1 MLVAYSK
8 FSAEMSES
16 QRNFALR
23 VYYFI
28 IDYGKEYNDINF
40 LLFDIGR
47 RIGCML
53 NFLLGTGK
61 PY

>member
-8 FSAEMSES
+8 INEDLSES

-28 IDYGKEYNDINF
+28 IDYGKE
-40 LLFDIGR
+40 
-47 RIGCML
+47 
-53 NFLLGTGK
+53 
-61 PY
+61 